1 MGFIFGRKTK
11 EAALSKAPNVDF
23 YDIGKNGTVEQF
35 HVANKQAVEY
45 VTKPESYDHEK
56 EFLEHLGAADQR
68 KLREGALQAFL
79 EGRPDNLLEI
89 IKHPLE
95 FGIRDRFVSLAKKF
109 PEDTRR
115 AVAAE
120 LVRRSEH
127 LKDDLALVLK
137 AFAQGDEQQQAQ
149 KSLMFALDQAA
160 AFGNKQEAERLFLLS
175 INVAKGAEDPQKAV
189 HNTFGR
195 IFAQAVATPGKEAE
209 LEDCVRFAL
218 TQGVPAEDVQEAL
231 NRVLYGVVC
240 NKGTEAA
247 VKALLDIGAE
257 ANAAM
262 NDDGYKGR
270 ILAMAVKNELSPVII
285 EMLHKG
291 GADFADALYL
301 MKAKPDE
308 KWDDTV
314 KKNLNLHAEKIT
326 GQAVEK
332 EEPSADILRQMA
344 ELRDE
349 LTQVKAGLA
358 EAQSEIAAL
367 KSKGRSRPRGM
378 GPL

>member
-1 MGFIFGRKTK
+1 MVFIFGRKSK
-11 EAALSKAPNVDF
+11 EDVQPKAPDLDF
-23 YDIGKNGTVEQF
+23 YETGKNGTVEQF
-35 HVANKQAVEY
+35 HEANKQAVAY
-45 VTKPESYDHEK
+45 VTKPVSYDYAK
-56 EFLEHLGAADQR
+56 EFIEHLGAADQK
-68 KLREGALQAFL
+68 KLREGAFQAFW

-95 FGIRDRFVSLAKKF
+95 FGIRDRYVSLASKF
-109 PEDTRR
+109 PEDARG
-115 AVAAE
+115 AVATE
-120 LVRRSEH
+120 LVQRSKH
-127 LKDDLALVLK
+127 LNDDIALVLK
-137 AFAQGDEQQQAQ
+137 GFAQSDEQQRAQ
-149 KSLMFALDQAA
+149 KSILFALDQAA
-160 AFGNKQEAERLFLLS
+160 ALGNKSEAERLFLLS
-175 INVAKGAEDPQKAV
+175 IKVAEGEENPQKAV
-189 HNTFGR
+189 HDTFGR
-195 IFAQAVATPGKEAE
+195 IFAQAVAVPGKEAE
-209 LEDCVRFAL
+209 LEDCVRFVL

-240 NKGTEAA
+240 TKGTEAA
-247 VKALLDIGAE
+247 VKALLDVGAE

-262 NDDGYKGR
+262 YGDGYKGR
-270 ILAMAVKNELSPVII
+270 ILAMAVKNELSPATI

-314 KKNLNLHAEKIT
+314 KKSLNLHAEKIT

-332 EEPSADILRQMA
+332 ETPSEEILRQIA

-349 LTQVKAGLA
+349 LTQVRADLA
-358 EAQSEIAAL
+358 DARSEIGVL
-367 KSKGRSRPRGM
+367 KSKARPRPRGM